1 MISLRKK
8 PAKHVAAR
16 EYAPAAAELAGHQKK
31 ITYVHGAA
39 VRVNAPGCNG
49 SGYAVMEF
57 KARDRTPLTEANLE
71 AAAKT
76 LGCEVAAIKAVSE
89 VEAPNGGFI
98 PDGRPELLFESHTFH
113 EQTAGKYDASL
124 PGISTATWVHNYG
137 AEGAHQYDRLGVAL
151 RLNREA
157 ALKSA
162 SWGKYQIMGFNY
174 VECGY
179 DNVEALVADLCDSEA
194 YQLDAFVAYMQNTAC
209 GDDLVNK
216 DWSSFALHYN
226 GPGQVS
232 VYAAKIEEAYRRFS

>member
-1 MISLRKK
+1 
-8 PAKHVAAR
+8 
-16 EYAPAAAELAGHQKK
+16 
-31 ITYVHGAA
+31 
-39 VRVNAPGCNG
+39 
-49 SGYAVMEF
+49 MEF
-57 KARDRTPLTEANLE
+57 EARDRTPLTEANLE
-71 AAAKT
+71 DAAIE

-113 EQTAGKYDASL
+113 EQTGGKYDKTHAN
-124 PGISTATWVHNYG
+124 ISTPSWVHNYG
-137 AEGAHQYDRLGVAL
+137 AEGAHQYDRLSEAIDL
-151 RLNREA
+151 DRHA
-157 ALKSA
+157 ALMSA

-226 GPGQVS
+226 GSGQVP